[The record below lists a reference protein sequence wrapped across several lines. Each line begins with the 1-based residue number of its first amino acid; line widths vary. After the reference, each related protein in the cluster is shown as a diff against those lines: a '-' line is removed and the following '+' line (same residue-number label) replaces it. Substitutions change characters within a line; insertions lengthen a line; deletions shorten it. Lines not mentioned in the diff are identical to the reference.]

1 LARIRP
7 TKSTI
12 LSIFTVIP
20 RFHSRV
26 FNYFALLLLL
36 TGGTGGFRLL
46 HHSSFVGRPPVNY
59 TAADG
64 PGYSGRHAPKGS
76 RHADEIR
83 VVSYNIRYGEKIGEA
98 VSAFES
104 IEWINEAD
112 IILLQEMDEH
122 GTAEIANR
130 LGYNYA
136 YYPASVAKDGDN
148 FGNAIL
154 AQWPIEDFR
163 KLILPGLHPLSGQ
176 QRIATRATVRI
187 GTHDVLV
194 YSTHIEVATALPVMR
209 AAQIQAIINDIPADA
224 PWVIAG
230 GDFNTVSDRGVQG
243 LKDQFEAVDMAHGTV
258 DLGPTFTRWGRRV
271 AATDHI
277 FSRGFDTSA
286 AGVLPEV
293 LASDHFPVWAQMTF
307 R

>member
-1 LARIRP
+1 LNIFLHFRP
-7 TKSTI
+7 PS
-12 LSIFTVIP
+12 
-20 RFHSRV
+20 
-26 FNYFALLLLL
+26 FNLFALLLLL
-36 TGGTGGFRLL
+36 IGGIGVLL
-46 HHSSFVGRPPVNY
+46 AFPSFIQLGNTPANF

-76 RHADEIR
+76 RQADEIR

-136 YYPASVAKDGDN
+136 YYPASVARHGDN

-154 AQWPIEDFR
+154 ARWPIEDFR

-176 QRIATRATVRI
+176 QRTATRATVRI
-187 GTHDVLV
+187 GTQDVLV

-209 AAQIQAIINDIPADA
+209 AAQIQAIIDDIPADA